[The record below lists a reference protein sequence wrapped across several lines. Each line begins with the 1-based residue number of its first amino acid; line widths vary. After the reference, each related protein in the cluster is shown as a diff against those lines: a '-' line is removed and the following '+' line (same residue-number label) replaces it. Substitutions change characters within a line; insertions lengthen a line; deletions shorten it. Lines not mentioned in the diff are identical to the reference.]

1 MHALVAEDDGRLLGL
16 VHYLYHRSTTLL
28 GPICYLQDLFTL
40 PDARGRGVGRAL
52 IQAVYDRAAADGSER
67 VYWHTPESN
76 ATARRHYDAVAELP
90 GLIMYRPAVQSRAAA
105 GIGRAACGQRG
116 WEYE

>member
-1 MHALVAEDDGRLLGL
+1 MHALCAEDDGRLLGL

-67 VYWHTPESN
+67 VYWPNHARN
-76 ATARRHYDAVAELP
+76 ATARRSDERRARKECV
-90 GLIMYRPAVQSRAAA
+90 RTCRSR
-105 GIGRAACGQRG
+105 
-116 WEYE
+116 WVPWH